1 MSPRVNKSVF
11 AEYGWRLVERGI
23 SVVPIAPGTKRPGEW
38 SAEHGWRGM
47 KDWTKYN
54 TRFPTKTEMAI
65 WETWPDAGLG
75 VITGQLS
82 NLTGIDKDYDIE
94 NHNDAL
100 LALLPYTPVKKRGE
114 KGFTA
119 FYQYNG
125 ERSCSFDVNGLRVL
139 DVLSDGR
146 QTVVPPTPHPSG
158 CSYVWISEQTL
169 EDLVSAKDLPKLP
182 DNFMQEVERVL
193 APLQTEADKKYQ
205 KKVLAPKDDNEPI
218 NTARSIQAEY
228 FHDLNQQ
235 ALARL
240 DEWVPK
246 LVQTAKP
253 EKDGFRA
260 IATWRNATNPNV
272 GIHPTGIR
280 DWGGNYG
287 MTPIDLVMYANNLAF
302 AKAAEAL
309 RACMPLDEPDPISL
323 NGFAS
328 PAPKQIPVSNGGV
341 ATAMPWV
348 KKPIAVAP
356 MPVVQLPPTT
366 SIEPGVAIP
375 SYISNPPGI
384 LKDIADWITATAPK
398 AQPELSLAAAIAL
411 AATATQRIYRSNL
424 ANFTSLYMVMVA
436 KSTEGKEHPQSSVE
450 RALNAAGLANLIAG
464 SGYTSAGAVFSA
476 LLKQPS
482 HIAVI
487 DEMGKLLKLSR
498 AKGNANGEAAIDKLV
513 EAFGRLNG
521 IMRPPTYSSMSMSAK
536 QIKESSINDRVIHKP
551 AITILGATTPATFY
565 GSLTDDL
572 VSDGFLGRLI
582 VVESVQPRQLARYVD
597 QTDPPEKII
606 EWLKA
611 VHSPT
616 QRQGNLAEVSV
627 SDLEPVTVEMVIDA
641 NCEDIMRAFELQLNE
656 LKDQFEQE
664 RLDVLLGRTFEKSLR
679 LAMIAAKACDP
690 NAKEVR
696 AEHIQ
701 WSQEYVMHY
710 DMALVR
716 AVRKNRMVN
725 QTDGDLKKAIEYIK
739 GAKRMANDP
748 KINQGYRRVLADGA
762 MPHALLLKKM
772 HMKAREFDELM
783 KTAREAAIINVMD
796 NGLHLGYGGQIYY
809 ANDD

>member
-1 MSPRVNKSVF
+1 MADKVKKSAF
-11 AEYGWRLVERGI
+11 AEHGWRLLERGI

-38 SAEHGWRGM
+38 SKEHGWRGM
-47 KDWTKYN
+47 RNWTEYAK
-54 TRFPTKTEMAI
+54 RFPTSEEMRI

-75 VITGQLS
+75 VITGKLS

-94 NHNDAL
+94 GHDDAL
-100 LALLPYTPVKKRGE
+100 LALLPYTSVKKRGE

-119 FYQYNG
+119 LYQYNG
-125 ERSCSFDVNGLRVL
+125 ERSCSFDVNGQRVL
-139 DVLSDGR
+139 DILSDGR
-146 QTVVPPTPHPSG
+146 QTVVPPSPHPSG

-169 EDLVSAKDLPKLP
+169 EDLTNATDLPKLP
-182 DNFMQEVERVL
+182 DDFIQKVELLL
-193 APLQTEADKKYQ
+193 APLQTDLDKKYQ
-205 KKVLAPKDDNEPI
+205 KKVLAPKEETDPI
-218 NTARSIQAEY
+218 NTTRSIQAEY
-228 FHDLNQQ
+228 FHDLNQR
-235 ALARL
+235 ALANL
-240 DEWVPK
+240 EQWITK
-246 LVQTAKP
+246 LVPTAKP

-260 IATWRNATNPNV
+260 VATWRGAENPNV

-287 MTPIDLVMYANNLAF
+287 MTPIDIVMYANNLPF
-302 AKAAEAL
+302 GKAAEAL
-309 RACMPLDEPDPISL
+309 RACLTLNEPEPITLS
-323 NGFAS
+323 GFA
-328 PAPKQIPVSNGGV
+328 PAAV
-341 ATAMPWV
+341 AKAPAVMPW
-348 KKPIAVAP
+348 KKPMPVAAAP
-356 MPVVQLPPTT
+356 MPKVQLPPTT
-366 SIEPGVAIP
+366 SIEPAVAVP
-375 SYISNPPGI
+375 PYITNPPGI

-398 AQPELSLAAAIAL
+398 SQPELSLAAAIAL
-411 AATATQRIYRSNL
+411 AATVTQRIYKSNL
-424 ANFTSLYMVMVA
+424 ANFTSLYVVMVA

-450 RALNAAGLANLIAG
+450 RALTSAGFANLIAG
-464 SGYTSAGAVFSA
+464 SGYTSSGAVFSA

-597 QTDPPEKII
+597 QTDPPAKVV
-606 EWLKA
+606 EWLQA

-616 QRQGNLAEVSV
+616 QRQGNLAEVSAA
-627 SDLEPVTVEMVIDA
+627 DLEPVTVEMVIDPS
-641 NCEDIMRAFELQLNE
+641 CEDMMRAFELQLNE
-656 LKDQFEQE
+656 LKDQLEPE
-664 RLDVLLGRTFEKSLR
+664 KLDVLLGRTFEKSLR
-679 LAMIAAKACDP
+679 LAMIAAKACDY
-690 NAKEVR
+690 NARDVR
-696 AEHIQ
+696 LEHLQ
-701 WSQEYVMHY
+701 WAQEYVMHY

-716 AVRKNRMVN
+716 AVRKNRMAN

-739 GAKRMANDP
+739 SAKTIAKDP
-748 KINQGYRRVLADGA
+748 KINQQYKKVLQDGA